1 VKEGTPS
8 IAFAIQTKSMQ
19 KGTRISHYEILHK
32 LGEGGMG
39 VVYKA
44 RDTKLNRDVS
54 LKFVPEHTTADEA
67 GLERFLQE
75 ARSIA
80 RINHPNICQIYGI
93 EEEVGGFQFIVM
105 EFIDGANL
113 HDAFISKLDSGS
125 MTMNGHS
132 TEHGDEKDNDNTSL
146 TPLSDQ
152 VLSFALQ
159 IARGL
164 DAAHKKGVIHRDIK
178 PANIMISSTGEV
190 KILDFGLAKVTGVDH
205 LTKAGSTL
213 GTVSYMSPEQVRGEE
228 LDIRSDLW
236 SFGVVLYEMLS
247 GKNPFHGDYEHSVM
261 YSILNADLPPIV
273 SKTGH
278 IPAGLE
284 GVLFRCLEK
293 DPADRYQ
300 SVAELLKDLSDIAG
314 LSLNKASKTGGLT
327 VPDSIKKTSFSL
339 LIHKRNILVA
349 SGLASIIVI
358 ITLLFS
364 PDRNI
369 VRDWVLSDGSEAIHV
384 AVLPFTNIGGDSG
397 RQVFADGLVETI
409 TSQLS
414 RLEQFQSDLWVVPA
428 GELRSLNISSA
439 GEAYRLFKVNY
450 AVAGSL
456 QPIADRLRLTITL
469 IDSRNL
475 RQLNSAVI
483 DVDAAD
489 ILELH
494 ENSVESL
501 LAMLNLEL
509 NPQTMDQISERKT
522 SVPAAFELYIQG
534 LGYLQR
540 YERIEN
546 VNNAILVFEEA
557 VKLDPDFA
565 LAFAALGQA
574 YWRKYENTREREWIE
589 LASEMGQIAYGLNRH
604 LLQAH
609 VILGMIQT
617 GTGNYDNAI
626 GHYLNALSTDPTNA
640 DAYRGL
646 AEAYEYSGNLDEA
659 ESTYKRAIQLKPD
672 YWAGY
677 NVMGAFYFR
686 NNKFDEA
693 KEQFQKVIE
702 LTPDNY
708 RGYLNLGSMYYFTGN
723 LDEAKTQFEQS
734 LELEQT
740 FSAAS
745 NLGTLY
751 YSDGLYTE
759 AASAYEL
766 ALSMNE
772 SHYYLWGNLAIA
784 YYHAPDMR
792 EKAYPAYEKAIEI
805 ALKENEINPNDA
817 DVIISLAS
825 YHARLGHE
833 RQSLEFIREAL
844 DLAPDN
850 ATILYLAGSVH
861 ENLGDRD
868 EALSLIGKA
877 IQGGYPESEIKR
889 QPDLQQ
895 LIQDPRFSGILNNVV
910 Q

>member
-1 VKEGTPS
+1 MIGKT
-8 IAFAIQTKSMQ
+8 
-19 KGTRISHYEILHK
+19 ISHYKILEK

-54 LKFVPEHTTADEA
+54 LKFVPEHTSAEEA
-67 GLERFLQE
+67 GHERFLQE

-93 EEEVGGFQFIVM
+93 EEDENGTQFIVM
-105 EFIDGANL
+105 EYIDGANL
-113 HDAFISKLDSGS
+113 HDSFISKLKSGGPAIQIQS
-125 MTMNGHS
+125 PEGS
-132 TEHGDEKDNDNTSL
+132 EADGAAGL
-146 TPLSDQ
+146 TLSEQ
-152 VLSFALQ
+152 VLNIALQ

-178 PANIMISSTGEV
+178 PANIMLSSSGEA
-190 KILDFGLAKVTGVDH
+190 KILDFGLAKIAGVDQ

-228 LDIRSDLW
+228 LDARSDIW

-247 GKNPFHGDYEHSVM
+247 GRNPFYGAYEHSAM
-261 YSILNADLPPIV
+261 YSILNAELPPIV
-273 SKTGH
+273 SITGE
-278 IPAGLE
+278 IPEELE
-284 GVLFRCLEK
+284 DVVFRCLEK
-293 DPADRYQ
+293 ESAERYQ
-300 SVAELLKDLSDIAG
+300 SSAELLRDLSQVAG
-314 LSLNKASKTGGLT
+314 LSINGTSSIGEKTVHQTSQKKESFLLNNKRSTLLVSGIAS
-327 VPDSIKKTSFSL
+327 V
-339 LIHKRNILVA
+339 
-349 SGLASIIVI
+349 IVI
-358 ITLLFS
+358 IALLFAS
-364 PDRNI
+364 GNSTLQN
-369 VRDWVLSDGSEAIHV
+369 WMFSEGSEAMHV
-384 AVLPFTNIGGDSG
+384 VVLPFTNIGGDPG
-397 RQVFADGLVETI
+397 RQIFADGLMETI

-428 GELRSLNISSA
+428 GEVRSLNISSA
-439 GEAYRLFKVNY
+439 GEAYRMFKVNY

-489 ILELH
+489 VLALH

-509 NPQTMDQISERKT
+509 NPETVGLISEGKT

-540 YERIEN
+540 YERIDN
-546 VNNAILVFEEA
+546 VNNAILAFEEA
-557 VKLDPDFA
+557 VELDPGFA
-565 LAFAALGQA
+565 LAPAALGQA
-574 YWRKYENTREREWIE
+574 YWRKYESTREREWIE
-589 LASEMGQIAYGLNRH
+589 MASEQGQIAYNLNSQ

-609 VILGMIQT
+609 ILLGMIQT
-617 GTGNYDNAI
+617 GTGNYDRAI
-626 GHYLNALSTDPTNA
+626 GHFLNALSSDPSNA

-646 AEAYEYSGNLDEA
+646 AEAYEFSGNLDEA
-659 ESTYKRAIQLKPD
+659 EATYKRAIQLKPD

-677 NVMGAFYFR
+677 NVLGAFYFR
-686 NNKFDEA
+686 NNRFDEA
-693 KEQFQKVIE
+693 KEQFRQVIE

-708 RGYLNLGSMYYFTGN
+708 RGYLNLGSMFYFTGN
-723 LDEAKTQFEQS
+723 PDEARTMYEQS
-734 LELEQT
+734 LELEEN

-751 YSDGLYTE
+751 YSDGLYSE
-759 AASAYEL
+759 AANAYET
-766 ALSMNE
+766 ALSLND

-784 YYHAPDMR
+784 YYHAPGMR
-792 EKAYPAYEKAIEI
+792 EKSYPVYEKAVEV
-805 ALKENEINPNDA
+805 ALQENDINPNDA

-833 RQSLEFIREAL
+833 PQSRNYIREAL
-844 DLAPDN
+844 NLAPEN
-850 ATILYLAGSVH
+850 ATILYLAASVH
-861 ENLGDRD
+861 ENLGDRE

-877 IQGGYPESEIKR
+877 IQSGYPESEIKK
-889 QPDLQQ
+889 QPDLQE
-895 LIQDPRFSGILNNVV
+895 LIQDPRFTGILNTVD